1 MEKKIFYLP
10 PQTCTIIFFKKSN
23 FLNIFNLFILIENFI
38 FFNLENFDPS
48 MRVYNIGVLMAS
60 HLDSPFDL
68 ERCGPAVDLALTEV
82 NEFLALHNVQLQK
95 VQGR

>member
-1 MEKKIFYLP
+1 MLIYAHNNNSDDEKKIRN
-10 PQTCTIIFFKKSN
+10 KKQV
-23 FLNIFNLFILIENFI
+23 LLI
-38 FFNLENFDPS
+38 NLEGYETP
-48 MRVYNIGVLMAS
+48 MRVYNVGVLMAS

-82 NEFLALHNVQLQK
+82 NEFLSLHNVQLQK